1 MKSCLLKLVALSV
14 AVLFLASCASP
25 PPPRPAPRPAAVPEA
40 PKPMVKIT
48 RGPRVMLLINEKSLG
63 TIATSEVESMAA
75 ALLKKTGYK
84 VVDQDMVRSNLKKDQ
99 QMLKMAGDARGAAAV
114 GLQYGAEII
123 ITGEAVAKPSARRLA
138 ESNFRSYEAAVT
150 LNAIRTDNSETLA
163 TASEFASIVGLDD
176 VSGGAKAL
184 KAAGTKSLEV
194 LIPAMTEE
202 WQVSGSKGASI
213 ALMVGGVDQ
222 TWKLKAVRDALRAV
236 PGVENFIQRDYTAGV
251 VDFEV
256 ESSIPAPDLA
266 ERLLV
271 RPPEGLKLQVLNVAQ
286 GKIELRAVAVE

>member
-1 MKSCLLKLVALSV
+1 MKSGLLKCAAVSV
-14 AVLFLASCASP
+14 AAVFLASCASP
-25 PPPRPAPRPAAVPEA
+25 PPPRPAPRPSAPVAAKPVPRLE
-40 PKPMVKIT
+40 K
-48 RGPRVMLLINEKSLG
+48 GPRVMLLINEKSLG

-75 ALLKKTGYK
+75 AMLKKQGYK

-123 ITGEAVAKPSARRLA
+123 ITGEAVAKPSPRRLA

-150 LNAIRTDNSETLA
+150 LNAIRTDNSETIA
-163 TASEFASIVGLDD
+163 TSSEFASIAGLDD

-184 KAAGTKSLEV
+184 KAAGSKSLDV

-202 WQVSGSKGASI
+202 WRVSGSKGASI
-213 ALMVGGVDQ
+213 ALVVGGVDQ
-222 TWKLKAVRDALRAV
+222 TWKLKALRDALRAV
-236 PGVENFIQRDYTAGV
+236 PGVENFVQRSYIAGA
-251 VDFEV
+251 VDFDV
-256 ESSIPAPDLA
+256 ESSIPAQDLA
-266 ERLLV
+266 EQLLV